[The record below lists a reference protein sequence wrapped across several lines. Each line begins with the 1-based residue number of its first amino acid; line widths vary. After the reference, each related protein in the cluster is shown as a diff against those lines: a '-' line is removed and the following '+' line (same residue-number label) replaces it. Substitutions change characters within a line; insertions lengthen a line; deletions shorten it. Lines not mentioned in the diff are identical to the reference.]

1 MGDRRFL
8 LLFKICGGSMQTGTL
23 YGIGVGPGDSEFLT
37 VKAVRT
43 LEHVGVIIVP
53 KTEKKTDSVAYQIA
67 KPFIKESTEVIPIV
81 FPMVLD
87 MTVQERAWDEN
98 RKIISGLLAEGK
110 DIAFLTLGDPMLYS
124 TYMYIFRALKKT
136 EYPIET
142 IPGIPA
148 FLAIASRIGRTVGD
162 QEDVITILPG
172 TADAEKLERV
182 IAVSDSLVIMKVY
195 KTWPIIKKLME
206 KYNLIDDAIMISR
219 AGLPDEVVYRDLRA
233 LPEDTK
239 LNYLST
245 ILAKRSH

>member
-1 MGDRRFL
+1 M
-8 LLFKICGGSMQTGTL
+8 
-23 YGIGVGPGDSEFLT
+23 
-37 VKAVRT
+37 
-43 LEHVGVIIVP
+43 VP
-53 KTEKKTDSVAYQIA
+53 
-67 KPFIKESTEVIPIV
+67 
-81 FPMVLD
+81 D
-87 MTVQERAWDEN
+87 MTVQERAWEEN

-148 FLAIASRIGRTVGD
+148 FLAIASHIGRTVGD

-233 LPEDTK
+233 LPEDAK